1 MKRNLF
7 HIVTP
12 RALCFCALMGAPL
25 AIAQADNDACSLRT
39 LRGSYG
45 FVLEGVILSAP
56 GLPPGVTIPVRAVAM
71 VEFDGKGQLS
81 GVDHFV
87 INGQAPASEWSPG
100 TGTYTVNGNCTGTM
114 EIIKPGLPPA
124 LNKIV
129 IVRGGKE
136 IRTVLTKDALTGIGT
151 KTE

>member
-7 HIVTP
+7 QIVATP
-12 RALCFCALMGAPL
+12 ALIVCVLMGAPL
-25 AIAQADNDACSLRT
+25 TRAQGSSQADNDACSLRS

-45 FVLEGVILSAP
+45 FVLEGAILSA
-56 GLPPGVTIPVRAVAM
+56 PGVTIPVRAIAM
-71 VEFDGKGQLS
+71 VEFDGKGQLTV
-81 GVDHFV
+81 VDHFV
-87 INGQAPASEWSPG
+87 VNGQAPASEWSPG

-114 EIIKPGLPPA
+114 EIVKPGLPNA
-124 LNKIV
+124 VNKIV

-136 IRTVLTKDALTGIGT
+136 IRSVLVKDAVTGIGT